1 VESLEIIPP
10 IVGERGGADVPR
22 MRASLALRGLAGP
35 LAAAAAAI
43 ALDAP
48 AGLVMLVLLAFATGN
63 LLVGREPRWAS
74 LLPFMGFLSRISGP
88 AAGAALLL
96 GAEITAGVEGVT
108 ASGVLAFGGVAAA
121 ATLVAWQLATR
132 LRGKPPLTRVAII
145 GLART
150 AESLQR
156 ELHLSSVEGVEI
168 VGRIATGPV
177 EPATASNVTMLGAL
191 TDVGGI
197 VQRERIDLLLLTSE
211 APRLA
216 VFDEVAR
223 SCLHLPVRM
232 RELSGFYEELF
243 GHIAVT
249 EINSAWFQWIMH
261 PNYRVGRSFADR
273 ALDLVVAVIAGI
285 AALPVLGILALI
297 IRRDGGPAFFK
308 QVRIGERGRPFTLYK
323 LRTMSPEADETWA
336 VNDDPRVTA
345 IGRFLRRT
353 HLDELPQV
361 LNVLRGEMSVIGPR
375 PEQPALVDELERVV
389 PYYQRRH
396 LVRPGLTGWAQVRC
410 GYSGS
415 KVGSAWKVCH
425 DLYYLKHRSFWLS
438 VLILGETVR
447 TLVADPQYT
456 AEPSSVDFI
465 LAPTPPLTAPP
476 SQLEAQPAAV

>member
-1 VESLEIIPP
+1 MESLDIIPHV
-10 IVGERGGADVPR
+10 IGDRGGTDVPR
-22 MRASLALRGLAGP
+22 RRTAVALRAFAGP
-35 LAAAAAAI
+35 LAAAVVAI
-43 ALDAP
+43 ASDAP
-48 AGLVMLVLLAFATGN
+48 AGLVMLVLLAFTTGN
-63 LLVGREPRWAS
+63 LLVGREPHWAP
-74 LLPFMGFLSRISGP
+74 LLPLMGFAARIAGP
-88 AAGAALLL
+88 AAGTALLL
-96 GAEITAGVEGVT
+96 GAELTAGVEGLT
-108 ASGVLAFGGVAAA
+108 ASGALALGGAAA
-121 ATLVAWQLATR
+121 VGTLMAREIAER
-132 LRGKPPLTRVAII
+132 LRGTPPTTRVAII
-145 GLART
+145 GLPRT

-156 ELHLSSVEGVEI
+156 ELRLSGVGGIEI

-177 EPATASNVTMLGAL
+177 EPATVSDVPMLGAL
-191 TDVGGI
+191 TDVEGI
-197 VQRERIDLLLLTSE
+197 VQRERLDLLLLTSE

-223 SCLHLPVRM
+223 SCLHLPVRL

-261 PNYRVGRSFADR
+261 PNYRVGRSPADR
-273 ALDLVVAVIAGI
+273 VLDLVVAVIAGI
-285 AALPVLGILALI
+285 AALPLLGIFALI
-297 IRRDGGPAFFK
+297 IRRDGGPAFFQ

-323 LRTMSPEADETWA
+323 LRTMTPEADETWA

-438 VLILGETVR
+438 LLILGETVR

-465 LAPTPPLTAPP
+465 LAPTPPLTAAPA
-476 SQLEAQPAAV
+476 EAQPAAAV